1 MTNSINNI
9 LEQIYNT
16 DQVIKKVNVSGG
28 IIFKEQRGEKP
39 ALLLI
44 QRSKDDHWPN
54 FFEFPRGKCDNGPNE
69 GLIACLKREVK
80 EESGLDIIPL
90 KLIDKFSYTADEGKR
105 LSTQHNYLCKMKD
118 PNQKVKLSKEHQGF
132 QWITT
137 PGEAELIVL
146 PEMKRSII
154 KAFEMIDPDTQL
166 VNYPENDF
174 TPDGTIEEGFISP
187 LAIIKAGLNDPERK
201 YINKK
206 CGKLKGKEKKNCVSK
221 IKIKMMEKYLSKIS
235 AYKLKCSKQPNPER
249 CYKVLDRNEKRT
261 IEKIKKYK
269 QTLKEN
275 TMDLQEKIKLS
286 ENLVD
291 EYLDEI
297 NPGLINAGIGVV
309 SLAQSLSR
317 DAVKVSKWAQ
327 QKIKDKKQK
336 KLLLQKQKEDQNK
349 QRLV

>member
-1 MTNSINNI
+1 MNNY

-16 DQVIKKVNVSGG
+16 DLIEKKVNVSGG
-28 IIFKEQRGEKP
+28 IIFKEQRDEKP

-44 QRSKDDHWPN
+44 QRAKNDHWPN

-118 PNQKVKLSKEHQGF
+118 PTQKVKLSKEHQGF

-154 KAFEMIDPDTQL
+154 KAFELIDPDTQL

-174 TPDGTIEEGFISP
+174 TPDQTIEEN
-187 LAIIKAGLNDPERK
+187 AMN
-201 YINKK
+201 
-206 CGKLKGKEKKNCVSK
+206 
-221 IKIKMMEKYLSKIS
+221 
-235 AYKLKCSKQPNPER
+235 
-249 CYKVLDRNEKRT
+249 
-261 IEKIKKYK
+261 
-269 QTLKEN
+269 
-275 TMDLQEKIKLS
+275 LQEKIKLS
-286 ENLVD
+286 EKLVD
-291 EYLDEI
+291 KYLNEVTGSTVNTI
-297 NPGLINAGIGVV
+297 VKTGAYAASTAAAV
-309 SLAQSLSR
+309 SNELRRGWDWAQS
-317 DAVKVSKWAQ
+317 
-327 QKIKDKKQK
+327 KIKERNRKRMLAKQEKERMKKEKMRLAMKNKNK
-336 KLLLQKQKEDQNK
+336 KNIA
-349 QRLV
+349 